1 MQKLQ
6 PIIKV
11 KMVNIE
17 NGNLVV
23 KINPLGAELQ
33 SLVHAQTGMEYMWEG
48 NPAYWGKH
56 SPVLFPIVGS
66 LKENTYFFEGKTYS
80 LPRHGFAR
88 ERTFIVEQVSQSKAV
103 FTLEA
108 DEESLKVFPF
118 AFRLQLI
125 YELKENTLLCTY
137 AVTNPGTCTLWFSV
151 GGHPAFKVPLAKGT
165 NYEDHYLQFK
175 VQEPLQRLHLQDGLI
190 SDTSSE
196 VAATSGRIT
205 LNPSL
210 FYDDAIVLK
219 HLQSN
224 CITLASA
231 AHKHGLHF
239 HFEGFPYLGIWA
251 AKDAPFVCIEP
262 WCGHA
267 DTVGHNQQLTEKP
280 GIEKLEAGGSW
291 ERTWRVEVF

>member
-1 MQKLQ
+1 ML
-6 PIIKV
+6 
-11 KMVNIE
+11 
-17 NGNLVV
+17 NLNNSNCRAS
-23 KINPLGAELQ
+23 ISPLGAELQ
-33 SLVHAQTGMEYMWEG
+33 SLVHTQTGLEYMWEG
-48 NPAYWGKH
+48 NPAFWGKY

-66 LKENTYFFEGKTYS
+66 LKENTYFFEGKAYS

-88 ERTFIVEQVSQSKAV
+88 EKTFSVEQVSESKAI

-108 DEESLKVFPF
+108 DAESLKVYPF

-125 YELKENTLLCTY
+125 YELKENALHCTY
-137 AVTNPGTCTLWFSV
+137 AVTNPGSKTICFSV
-151 GGHPAFKVPLAKGT
+151 GAHPAFKVPMVEGT
-165 NYEDHYLQFK
+165 TYEDHFLQFN
-175 VQEPLQRLHLQDGLI
+175 VEEPLQRWHLQDGLI
-190 SDTSSE
+190 SDKSSE
-196 VAATSGRIT
+196 VAATSGRVM
-205 LNPSL
+205 LHPSL

-219 HLQSN
+219 HLKSN
-224 CITLASA
+224 CVTLASA
-231 AHKHGLHF
+231 AHVHGLHF

-280 GIEKLEAGGSW
+280 GIEKLEAGGNW